1 MILKSLH
8 YKLLHKK
15 INTSLNKLSNQERI
29 KPRKI
34 RSLGCII
41 DPNFPVSVDSFTDL
55 CFSIGLKEKDLK
67 IITFQENTNTF
78 NVFSNMNITPSCISF
93 MGNLSGRDSL
103 EFISYNYDMLINFF
117 KSNELLT
124 LLSSKTNAKFRVGFD
139 SVDSNLNDLIFSDQ
153 IKKFSDFKFELIKY
167 LKMIK

>member
-1 MILKSLH
+1 
-8 YKLLHKK
+8 
-15 INTSLNKLSNQERI
+15 
-29 KPRKI
+29 
-34 RSLGCII
+34 
-41 DPNFPVSVDSFTDL
+41 
-55 CFSIGLKEKDLK
+55 
-67 IITFQENTNTF
+67 
-78 NVFSNMNITPSCISF
+78 MNITPSCISF

-103 EFISYNYDMLINFF
+103 EFISYDYDMLINFF

-139 SVDSNLNDLIFSDQ
+139 SVDSNLNDLIFSNQ